1 MKDMKI
7 ESNWE
12 KEMLKKIQ
20 SEMKQKMKNSINL
33 IYFFFSL
40 SLTSKMEHE
49 DSISETGAMVGGLSH
64 SIKENDKL

>member
-1 MKDMKI
+1 MKI
-7 ESNWE
+7 ESNRE

-33 IYFFFSL
+33 INFFFSL

-49 DSISETGAMVGGLSH
+49 DGISEIEAVVEGLSH
-64 SIKENDKL
+64 SIKENDKF

>member
-1 MKDMKI
+1 MKI
-7 ESNWE
+7 ESNGE

-33 IYFFFSL
+33 IIFFFSL

-49 DSISETGAMVGGLSH
+49 DNISEIEAVVEGLTH
-64 SIKENDKL
+64 SIKENDKF

>member
-7 ESNWE
+7 DSNRE
-12 KEMLKKIQ
+12 KNVKEN
-20 SEMKQKMKNSINL
+20 SEWNETKNEKLNKP
-33 IYFFFSL
+33 YNFFFSL

-49 DSISETGAMVGGLSH
+49 DSISETEAMVEGLSH